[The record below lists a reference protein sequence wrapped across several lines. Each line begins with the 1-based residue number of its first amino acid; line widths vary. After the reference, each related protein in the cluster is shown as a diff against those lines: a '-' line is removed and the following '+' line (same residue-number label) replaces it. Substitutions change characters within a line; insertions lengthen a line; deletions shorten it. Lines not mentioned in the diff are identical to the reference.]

1 MLEGVLYLQL
11 IGRCTMRLTEA
22 TRPNTFSSTV
32 KDFLQLTK
40 FRLAVSVVISSL
52 AGYLLAVE
60 VLEWHIVSY
69 LFLGGY
75 AMVGASNA
83 FNQWMEKDLDALMQ
97 RTHNRPLPSGR
108 MQTSTALIIASGL
121 TLLGILILGLINF
134 RTAFFGALSIF
145 IYVCVYTPL
154 KRKTPLA
161 VFVGAFPGAIPFMLG
176 WVAAT
181 NRFGIEPG
189 LLFMIQ
195 FLWQFPHFWA
205 IGWVLNEDYKK
216 AGFKLLPSGETDR
229 ITAFQIV
236 FYTLWVVVVSLVPA
250 FHYTGNLQLSLVA
263 ALLIGLI
270 GLVMLYFAMKLMQQK
285 TKKAAQQLIGV
296 SILYITA
303 LQIIYVIDKYV
314 TL

>member
-236 FYTLWVVVVSLVPA
+236 FYTLWVVVVSLVPT
-250 FHYTGNLQLSLVA
+250 FHYTGKLQLSLVS
-263 ALLIGLI
+263 ALLIGFI

>member
-1 MLEGVLYLQL
+1 
-11 IGRCTMRLTEA
+11 MRLIEA
-22 TRPNTFSSTV
+22 TRPQTFSSV
-32 KDFLQLTK
+32 LKDVLQLTK
-40 FRLAVSVVISSL
+40 FRLAVSVVVSSL

-60 VLEWHIVSY
+60 ALEWSIIAY

-83 FNQWMEKDLDALMQ
+83 YNQWMEKDLDALML
-97 RTHNRPLPSGR
+97 RTQNRPLPAGR
-108 MQTSTALIIASGL
+108 MEPSTALIIAGAL
-121 TLLGILILGLINF
+121 TLLGIVFLGLINF
-134 RTAFFGALSIF
+134 RTAFFGAFSIF

-205 IGWVLNEDYKK
+205 IGWVLDEDYKR

-229 ITAFQIV
+229 VTAFQIV
-236 FYTLWVVVVSLVPA
+236 FYTLWVVVVSMAPA
-250 FHYTGNLQLSLVA
+250 FHYTGNLQLSSVA
-263 ALLIGLI
+263 AFLIGLI

-285 TKKAAQQLIGV
+285 TKKAAQQLIVV
-296 SILYITA
+296 SIFYITA
-303 LQIIYVIDKYV
+303 LQFIYVIDKYL

>member
-1 MLEGVLYLQL
+1 M
-11 IGRCTMRLTEA
+11 
-22 TRPNTFSSTV
+22 

-52 AGYLLAVE
+52 AGYLLAAE
-60 VLEWHIVSY
+60 RLEGVIIVY

-83 FNQWMEKDLDALMQ
+83 FNQWMEKELDALMQ
-97 RTHNRPLPSGR
+97 RTQNRPLPSGR
-108 MQTSTALIIASGL
+108 MQDSTAFFIASGL
-121 TLLGILILGLINF
+121 TLIGILFLGFINF

-145 IYVCVYTPL
+145 IYVCIYTPL

-181 NRFGIEPG
+181 NKFGIEPG

-205 IGWVLNEDYKK
+205 IGWVLDADYKK
-216 AGFKLLPSGETDR
+216 AGFKLLPSGKTDR
-229 ITAFQIV
+229 VTAFQIV

-250 FHYTGNLQLSLVA
+250 FHYTGTLQLSPIA
-263 ALLIGLI
+263 AFAIGLL
-270 GLVMLYFAMKLMQQK
+270 GLIMLFFAMKLMKEK
-285 TKKAAQQLIGV
+285 TKKAAQNLIGV

-303 LQIIYVIDKYV
+303 LQLIYVIDKYL

>member
-1 MLEGVLYLQL
+1 
-11 IGRCTMRLTEA
+11 MRLTEA

-263 ALLIGLI
+263 ALLIGFI

>member
-263 ALLIGLI
+263 ALLIGFI

>member
-1 MLEGVLYLQL
+1 
-11 IGRCTMRLTEA
+11 MRLIEA
-22 TRPNTFSSTV
+22 KEPLTLSLLM

-52 AGYLLAVE
+52 AGYLLAAE
-60 VLEWHIVSY
+60 RLEGVIIVY

-83 FNQWMEKDLDALMQ
+83 FNQWMEKELDALMQ
-97 RTHNRPLPSGR
+97 RTQNRPLPSGR
-108 MQTSTALIIASGL
+108 MQDSTALFIASGL
-121 TLLGILILGLINF
+121 TLIGILFLGFINF

-145 IYVCVYTPL
+145 IYVCIYTPL

-181 NRFGIEPG
+181 NKFGIEPG

-205 IGWVLNEDYKK
+205 IGWVLDADYKK
-216 AGFKLLPSGETDR
+216 AGFKLLPSGKTDR
-229 ITAFQIV
+229 VTAFQIV

-250 FHYTGNLQLSLVA
+250 FHYTGTLQLSPIA
-263 ALLIGLI
+263 AFAIGLL
-270 GLVMLYFAMKLMQQK
+270 GLIILFFAMKLMKEK
-285 TKKAAQQLIGV
+285 TKKAAQNLIGV

-303 LQIIYVIDKYV
+303 LQLIYVIDKYL

>member
-1 MLEGVLYLQL
+1 
-11 IGRCTMRLTEA
+11 MRLIEA
-22 TRPNTFSSTV
+22 KEPLTLSLLM

-52 AGYLLAVE
+52 AGYLLAAE
-60 VLEWHIVSY
+60 RLEGIIIVY

-83 FNQWMEKDLDALMQ
+83 FNQWMEKELDALMQ
-97 RTHNRPLPSGR
+97 RTQNRPLPSGR
-108 MQTSTALIIASGL
+108 MQDSTALFIASGL
-121 TLLGILILGLINF
+121 TLIGILFLGFINF

-145 IYVCVYTPL
+145 IYVCIYTPL

-181 NRFGIEPG
+181 NKFGIEPG

-205 IGWVLNEDYKK
+205 IGWVLDADYKK
-216 AGFKLLPSGETDR
+216 AGFKLLPSGKTDR
-229 ITAFQIV
+229 VTAFQIV

-250 FHYTGNLQLSLVA
+250 FHYTGTLQLSPIA
-263 ALLIGLI
+263 AFAIGLL
-270 GLVMLYFAMKLMQQK
+270 GLIMLFFAMKLMKEK
-285 TKKAAQQLIGV
+285 TKKAAQNLIGV

-303 LQIIYVIDKYV
+303 LQLIYVIDKYL

>member
-1 MLEGVLYLQL
+1 
-11 IGRCTMRLTEA
+11 MRLIEA
-22 TRPNTFSSTV
+22 KEPLTLSLLM

-52 AGYLLAVE
+52 AGYLLAAE
-60 VLEWHIVSY
+60 RLEGVIIVY

-83 FNQWMEKDLDALMQ
+83 FNQWMEKELDALMQ
-97 RTHNRPLPSGR
+97 RTQNRPLPSGR
-108 MQTSTALIIASGL
+108 MQDSMALFIASGL
-121 TLLGILILGLINF
+121 TLIGILFLGFINF

-145 IYVCVYTPL
+145 IYVCIYTPL

-181 NRFGIEPG
+181 NKFGIEPG

-205 IGWVLNEDYKK
+205 IGWVLDADYKK
-216 AGFKLLPSGETDR
+216 AGFKLLPSGKTDR
-229 ITAFQIV
+229 VTAFQIV

-250 FHYTGNLQLSLVA
+250 FHYTGTLQLSPIA
-263 ALLIGLI
+263 AFAIGLL
-270 GLVMLYFAMKLMQQK
+270 GLIMLFFAMKLMKEK
-285 TKKAAQQLIGV
+285 TKKAAQNLIGV

-303 LQIIYVIDKYV
+303 LQLIYVIDKYL

>member
-1 MLEGVLYLQL
+1 
-11 IGRCTMRLTEA
+11 MRLIEA
-22 TRPNTFSSTV
+22 KEPLTLSLLM

-52 AGYLLAVE
+52 AGYLLAAE
-60 VLEWHIVSY
+60 RLEGVIIAY

-83 FNQWMEKDLDALMQ
+83 FNQWMEKELDALMQ
-97 RTHNRPLPSGR
+97 RTQNRPLPSGR
-108 MQTSTALIIASGL
+108 MQDSTALFIASGL
-121 TLLGILILGLINF
+121 TLIGILFLGFINF

-145 IYVCVYTPL
+145 IYVCIYTPL

-181 NRFGIEPG
+181 NKFGIEPG

-205 IGWVLNEDYKK
+205 IGWVLDADYKK
-216 AGFKLLPSGETDR
+216 AGFKLLPSGKTDR
-229 ITAFQIV
+229 VTAFQIV

-250 FHYTGNLQLSLVA
+250 FHYTGTLQLSPIA
-263 ALLIGLI
+263 AFAIGLL
-270 GLVMLYFAMKLMQQK
+270 GLIMLFFAMKLMKEK
-285 TKKAAQQLIGV
+285 TKKAAQNLIGV

-303 LQIIYVIDKYV
+303 LQLIYVIDKYL

>member
-1 MLEGVLYLQL
+1 
-11 IGRCTMRLTEA
+11 MRLIEA
-22 TRPNTFSSTV
+22 TRPHTFSSSV

-52 AGYLLAVE
+52 AGYLLAAE

-69 LFLGGY
+69 LLLGGY

-97 RTHNRPLPSGR
+97 RTQNRPLPSGR
-108 MQTSTALIIASGL
+108 MQMSTALLIASGL
-121 TLLGILILGLINF
+121 TLIGILILGLINF

-145 IYVCVYTPL
+145 IYVFVYTPL

-205 IGWVLNEDYKK
+205 IGWVLDEDYKK

-229 ITAFQIV
+229 ITAFQIM

-303 LQIIYVIDKYV
+303 LQIIYVIDKYA

>member
-1 MLEGVLYLQL
+1 
-11 IGRCTMRLTEA
+11 MRLIEA
-22 TRPNTFSSTV
+22 KEPLTLSLLM

-52 AGYLLAVE
+52 AGYLLAAE
-60 VLEWHIVSY
+60 RLEGVIIVY

-83 FNQWMEKDLDALMQ
+83 FNQWMEKELDALMQ
-97 RTHNRPLPSGR
+97 RTQNRPLPSGR
-108 MQTSTALIIASGL
+108 MQDSTALFIASGL
-121 TLLGILILGLINF
+121 TLIGILFLGFINF

-145 IYVCVYTPL
+145 IYVCIYTPL

-181 NRFGIEPG
+181 NKFGIEPG

-205 IGWVLNEDYKK
+205 IGWVLDADYKK
-216 AGFKLLPSGETDR
+216 AGFKLLPSGKTDR
-229 ITAFQIV
+229 VTAFQIV

-250 FHYTGNLQLSLVA
+250 FHYTGTLQLSPIA
-263 ALLIGLI
+263 AFAIGLL
-270 GLVMLYFAMKLMQQK
+270 GLIMLFFAMKLMKEK
-285 TKKAAQQLIGV
+285 TKRAAQNLIGV

-303 LQIIYVIDKYV
+303 LQLIYVIDKYL

>member
-1 MLEGVLYLQL
+1 
-11 IGRCTMRLTEA
+11 MRLIEA
-22 TRPNTFSSTV
+22 KEPLTLSLLM

-52 AGYLLAVE
+52 AGYLLAAERIEGVI
-60 VLEWHIVSY
+60 IVY

-83 FNQWMEKDLDALMQ
+83 FNQWMEKELDALMQ
-97 RTHNRPLPSGR
+97 RTQNRPLPSGR
-108 MQTSTALIIASGL
+108 MQDSTALFIASGL
-121 TLLGILILGLINF
+121 TLIGILFLGFINF

-145 IYVCVYTPL
+145 IYVCIYTPL

-181 NRFGIEPG
+181 NKFGIEPG

-205 IGWVLNEDYKK
+205 IGWVLDADYKK
-216 AGFKLLPSGETDR
+216 AGFKLLPSGKTDR
-229 ITAFQIV
+229 VTAFQIV

-250 FHYTGNLQLSLVA
+250 FHYTGTLQLSPIA
-263 ALLIGLI
+263 AFAIGLL
-270 GLVMLYFAMKLMQQK
+270 GLIMLFFAMKLMKEK
-285 TKKAAQQLIGV
+285 TKKAAQNLIGV

-303 LQIIYVIDKYV
+303 LQLIYVIDKYL

>member
-1 MLEGVLYLQL
+1 
-11 IGRCTMRLTEA
+11 MRLIEA
-22 TRPNTFSSTV
+22 KEPLTLSLLM

-52 AGYLLAVE
+52 AGYLLAAE
-60 VLEWHIVSY
+60 RLEGVIIVY

-83 FNQWMEKDLDALMQ
+83 FNQWMEKELDALMQ
-97 RTHNRPLPSGR
+97 RTQNRPLPSGR
-108 MQTSTALIIASGL
+108 MQDSTALFIASGL
-121 TLLGILILGLINF
+121 TLIGILFLGFINF

-145 IYVCVYTPL
+145 IYVCIYTPL

-181 NRFGIEPG
+181 NKFGIEPG

-205 IGWVLNEDYKK
+205 IGWVLDADYKK
-216 AGFKLLPSGETDR
+216 AGFKLLPSGKTDR
-229 ITAFQIV
+229 VTAFQIV

-250 FHYTGNLQLSLVA
+250 FHYTGTLQLSPIA
-263 ALLIGLI
+263 AFAIGLL
-270 GLVMLYFAMKLMQQK
+270 GLIMLFFAMKLMKEK
-285 TKKAAQQLIGV
+285 TKKAAQNLIGV

-303 LQIIYVIDKYV
+303 LQLIYVIDKYL

>member
-1 MLEGVLYLQL
+1 
-11 IGRCTMRLTEA
+11 MRLIEA
-22 TRPNTFSSTV
+22 KEPLTLSLLM

-52 AGYLLAVE
+52 AGYLLAAERIEGV
-60 VLEWHIVSY
+60 IIAY

-83 FNQWMEKDLDALMQ
+83 FNQWMEKELDALMQ
-97 RTHNRPLPSGR
+97 RTQNRPLPSGR
-108 MQTSTALIIASGL
+108 MQDSTALFIASGL
-121 TLLGILILGLINF
+121 TLIGILFLGFINF

-145 IYVCVYTPL
+145 IYVCIYTPL

-181 NRFGIEPG
+181 NKFGIEPG

-205 IGWVLNEDYKK
+205 IGWVLDADYKK
-216 AGFKLLPSGETDR
+216 AGFKLLPSGKTDR
-229 ITAFQIV
+229 VTAFQIV

-250 FHYTGNLQLSLVA
+250 FHYTGTLQLSPIA
-263 ALLIGLI
+263 AFAIGLL
-270 GLVMLYFAMKLMQQK
+270 GLIMLFFAMKLMKEK
-285 TKKAAQQLIGV
+285 TKKAAQNLIGV

-303 LQIIYVIDKYV
+303 LQLIYVIDKYL